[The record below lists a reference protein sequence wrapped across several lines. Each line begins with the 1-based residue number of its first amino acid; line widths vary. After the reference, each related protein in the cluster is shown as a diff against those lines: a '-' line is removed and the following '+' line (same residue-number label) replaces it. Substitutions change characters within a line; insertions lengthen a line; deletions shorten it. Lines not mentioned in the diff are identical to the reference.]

1 MSSITGIGSSYTSYG
16 NLASGNKLQSA
27 ADGAAELTIA
37 EQQNTQITGYQV
49 GANNMQS
56 GKEVLNI
63 SDAAMG
69 SVNDYLQR
77 IRELALQA
85 SNTAT
90 VSDSDRQ
97 GIQNEIDQMKQGIS
111 DIASQTQYNTQNLLD
126 GTNTG
131 FQMATDGNGSSTTA
145 QTGNATLDALGI
157 TDFDVTGEFDLQA
170 IDDALT
176 KVSESRSSMG
186 AKSNALD
193 YAMNY
198 NALAAENLTGANSRL
213 EDLDYPQAISEQK
226 KKETLQT
233 YTLMMQ
239 RKQQEN
245 QNNQISRLFS

>member
-90 VSDSDRQ
+90 VS
-97 GIQNEIDQMKQGIS
+97 EIGR
-111 DIASQTQYNTQNLLD
+111 AH
-126 GTNTG
+126 
-131 FQMATDGNGSSTTA
+131 
-145 QTGNATLDALGI
+145 
-157 TDFDVTGEFDLQA
+157 V
-170 IDDALT
+170 
-176 KVSESRSSMG
+176 
-186 AKSNALD
+186 
-193 YAMNY
+193 
-198 NALAAENLTGANSRL
+198 
-213 EDLDYPQAISEQK
+213 
-226 KKETLQT
+226 
-233 YTLMMQ
+233 
-239 RKQQEN
+239 
-245 QNNQISRLFS
+245 